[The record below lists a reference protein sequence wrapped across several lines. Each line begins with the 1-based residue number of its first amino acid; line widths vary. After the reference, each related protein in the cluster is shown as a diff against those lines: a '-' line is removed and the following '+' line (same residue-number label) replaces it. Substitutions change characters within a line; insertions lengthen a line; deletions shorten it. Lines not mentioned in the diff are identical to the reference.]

1 MLRRTVVFIALSV
14 GAGLVVA
21 PVPTAHAQVDPF
33 DAEIEQA
40 RQQVQEAQAAAHA
53 SAAELAATQAR
64 QVELTAQVAQVQA
77 SIADLQIRIPQ
88 LQAQTRELRRTV
100 RERAAAV
107 YASGGPATLYGPISF
122 DPNLVQARR
131 RVLADAAAKRDADT
145 ITELE
150 ATTAELAAARE
161 QLAAQQVDLA
171 QQQAD
176 LAALEAELQSQQAAL
191 AQRVA
196 IANAALERAT
206 AIGALRSRGEPVL
219 GPTILTGAQ
228 MAGWIKAKGY
238 KTRIETSIDDL
249 ANIFV
254 EEGRAEG
261 VRGDLA
267 FAQAVVET
275 AGFNA
280 SPSNNYAGMGWCD
293 SCSNGRRFPTPR
305 DGIRAQ
311 IQHLKNYADPTSRAS
326 GLANPP
332 SPYWYG
338 SDPATAA
345 RNFDTFFAKGWAPT
359 WVDMG
364 NGNWAT
370 AKHYSAAVLR
380 VYADLVTFARTGT
393 V

>member
-1 MLRRTVVFIALSV
+1 MFRRTVVFIALFV
-14 GAGLVVA
+14 VTGLLLA
-21 PVPTAHAQVDPF
+21 PVPAARAQVDPF

-53 SAAELAATQAR
+53 SANELAATQAR
-64 QVELTAQVAQVQA
+64 QGELAAQVAQVRA

-88 LQAQTRELRRTV
+88 LRAQARELRRTV
-100 RERAAAV
+100 RERAAV
-107 YASGGPATLYGPISF
+107 IYSSGGPAAIYGPIDF
-122 DPNLVQARR
+122 DPDLAQVRR
-131 RVLADAAAKRDADT
+131 RVLADAAAKRDAD
-145 ITELE
+145 ILAELK

-171 QQQAD
+171 QQQVD
-176 LAALEAELQSQQAAL
+176 LAAVEAELKSHQAAL
-191 AQRVA
+191 AERVA
-196 IANAALERAT
+196 IANAALERANT
-206 AIGALRSRGEPVL
+206 IGALRARGEPVL
-219 GPTILTGAQ
+219 GPTVLSGAQ
-228 MAGWIKAKGY
+228 MAAWIRAKGY
-238 KTRIETSIDDL
+238 TTRIETSIEDL

-293 SCSNGRRFPTPR
+293 SCATGRRFPTPR
-305 DGIRAQ
+305 DGVRAQ
-311 IQHLKNYADPTSRAS
+311 IQHLKNYADITSRTS

-338 SDPATAA
+338 SDPSTAA

-359 WVDMG
+359 WTDMG

-370 AKHYSAAVLR
+370 AKHYSAAVLK

>member
-1 MLRRTVVFIALSV
+1 MVVFVALSV
-14 GAGLVVA
+14 GTAMFLA
-21 PVPTAHAQVDPF
+21 PVPNAHAQLDPF

-40 RQQVQEAQAAAHA
+40 RQQAQAAQAAAHA
-53 SAAELAATQAR
+53 SASELAATQSR
-64 QVELTAQVAQVQA
+64 QVELTEQITQVQA
-77 SIADLQIRIPQ
+77 SIADLQIRIP
-88 LQAQTRELRRTV
+88 LLKAQTRDLRRTV

-107 YASGGPATLYGPISF
+107 YSAGGPAAIYGPIDF
-122 DPNLVQARR
+122 DPDLEQIRR
-131 RVLADAAAKRDADT
+131 RVLADAAAKRDADN
-145 ITELE
+145 IAQLV
-150 ATTAELAAARE
+150 ATTAELTTARE
-161 QLAAQQVDLA
+161 QLAVQQVDLA

-176 LAALEAELQSQQAAL
+176 LAALQATLQSQQAAL
-191 AQRVA
+191 AERVTA
-196 IANAALERAT
+196 ANAALERANT
-206 AIGALRSRGEPVL
+206 IGALRARGEPVL

-228 MAGWIKAKGY
+228 MAAWVRAKGY
-238 KTRIETSIDDL
+238 KTRIETSIEDL
-249 ANIFV
+249 ANTFV

-261 VRGDLA
+261 VRADLA

-311 IQHLKNYADPTSRAS
+311 IQHLKNYADSTSRAS
-326 GLANPP
+326 GLVNAP

-338 SDPATAA
+338 SDPSTAV

-359 WVDMG
+359 WTDMG

-370 AKHYSAAVLR
+370 AKHYSAAVLK

>member
-1 MLRRTVVFIALSV
+1 MFPRTVVLVALFV

-21 PVPTAHAQVDPF
+21 PVPAARAQTDPF
-33 DAEIEQA
+33 DAEIEHA

-53 SAAELAATQAR
+53 SANELAATQAR
-64 QVELTAQVAQVQA
+64 QPELTAQVARVQA

-88 LQAQTRELRRTV
+88 LNAQTRELRRTV
-100 RERAAAV
+100 RERAAAI
-107 YASGGPATLYGPISF
+107 YSSGGPAAIYGPIDF
-122 DPNLVQARR
+122 DPNLEQIRR
-131 RVLADAAAKRDADT
+131 RVLADAAAKRDADN
-145 ITELE
+145 I
-150 ATTAELAAARE
+150 AELKATAAELSAAQE
-161 QLAAQQVDLA
+161 QLAVQQVDLA

-176 LAALEAELQSQQAAL
+176 LATLEAKLQSQQATL
-191 AQRVA
+191 AERVA
-196 IANAALERAT
+196 IANAALERANT
-206 AIGALRSRGEPVL
+206 IGALRARGEPVL
-219 GPTILTGAQ
+219 GPTVLSGAQ
-228 MAGWIKAKGY
+228 LAAWIKAKGY
-238 KTRIETSIDDL
+238 KTRIETSIDEL

-267 FAQAVVET
+267 FAQSVVET
-275 AGFNA
+275 AGFSA
-280 SPSNNYAGMGWCD
+280 SPANNYAGMGWCD

-305 DGIRAQ
+305 DGVSAQ

-338 SDPATAA
+338 SDPSTAA

-359 WVDMG
+359 WTDMG

-370 AKHYSAAVLR
+370 AKHYSAAVLK
-380 VYADLVTFARTGT
+380 VYADLVTFARTGEI
-393 V
+393 

>member
-1 MLRRTVVFIALSV
+1 MFPRIVVFVALFV
-14 GAGLVVA
+14 GMGLVAA
-21 PVPTAHAQVDPF
+21 PIPPAHAQVDPF

-40 RQQVQEAQAAAHA
+40 RQQVQEAQSAAHA

-77 SIADLQIRIPQ
+77 SIAELLVRIPA
-88 LQAQTRELRRTV
+88 LEAETRQLRRTV

-107 YASGGPATLYGPISF
+107 YSSGGPAAIYGPISF
-122 DPNLVQARR
+122 DPNLAQARR

-145 ITELE
+145 IAQLK
-150 ATTAELAAARE
+150 ATTAELRATQE
-161 QLAAQQVDLA
+161 QLTAQQVALA

-176 LAALEAELQSQQAAL
+176 LAALETRLQSQQTEL
-191 AQRVA
+191 AERVA

-206 AIGALRSRGEPVL
+206 AIGALRARGEPVL

-228 MAGWIKAKGY
+228 MAAWIKAKGY
-238 KTRIETSIDDL
+238 KTRIETSIEDL
-249 ANIFV
+249 ANTFV
-254 EEGRAEG
+254 EEGQAEG

-370 AKHYSAAVLR
+370 AKHYSAAVLN
-380 VYADLVTFARTGT
+380 VYADLVAFARTGT